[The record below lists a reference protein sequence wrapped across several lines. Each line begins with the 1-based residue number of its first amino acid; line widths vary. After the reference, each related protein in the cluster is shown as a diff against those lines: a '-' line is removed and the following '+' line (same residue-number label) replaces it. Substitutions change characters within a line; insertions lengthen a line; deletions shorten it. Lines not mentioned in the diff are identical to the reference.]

1 MNRITATRARLDQA
15 RELPGLLTAAYD
27 GFEDML
33 AVLRYHQ
40 ERAGGSF
47 AAFVLSAA
55 EAGNGRDWIAS
66 APSLPPAAPGPRA
79 DLTSDLLASL
89 DISDVASA
97 LATTSQALAGR
108 LSGPAATAADGED
121 RTACAQA
128 AGHAARIHW
137 LLGGT
142 RQP

>member
-1 MNRITATRARLDQA
+1 MNRITATRARLEQA
-15 RELPGLLTAAYD
+15 DGLPGLLAAAYD
-27 GFEDML
+27 AFEDLL

-66 APSLPPAAPGPRA
+66 APSMPRVTPIARRDPAG
-79 DLTSDLLASL
+79 DLLACL
-89 DISDVASA
+89 GISDVASA
-97 LATTSQALAGR
+97 LAATSQALAGR
-108 LSGPAATAADGED
+108 LSEQAAADNED
-121 RTACAQA
+121 RTACARA
-128 AGHAARIHW
+128 ADHAARIHW

-142 RQP
+142 EQP